1 MKALYSSWP
10 HGCVLFTCLQA
21 LLLGSLTRAYSTLSD
36 ETLKSLPRPGND
48 FDIHDGSILAPILVP
63 RVPGTPGSTAVL
75 SHFIQFFRSVLP
87 DWDLS
92 FQNSTSTTPT
102 SKGAEIPFRNL
113 IASRDPPWASPG
125 DTSRLT
131 LVAHYDS
138 KLEPAGFIGAIDSAA
153 PCAMIMHAVRSIDT
167 ALTNKWKAMQDEG
180 VDTFGGIEEHK
191 GIQVIFLDGEEAFMT
206 WTNTDSIYGARS
218 LAEEWDSSV
227 HPAMSTYKTK
237 LESISLFV
245 LLDLLGAKDPTIPTY
260 FKTTHWAY
268 QNMAN
273 LESRLR
279 GLEQFKSA
287 KGKTWLP
294 ESRKDPH
301 SDSAFPSYVMQD
313 DHIPFMARGVE
324 VLHLIPIH
332 FPAVWHRIE
341 DDGEHLDGPTV
352 EDWALLTTA
361 FAAEWLELEGFFDQP
376 SLLKKDGTKKRSV
389 QDVISKTEL

>member
-1 MKALYSSWP
+1 MQALTILL
-10 HGCVLFTCLQA
+10 HLLLFTSFSSSYA
-21 LLLGSLTRAYSTLSD
+21 ILSD
-36 ETLKSLPRPGND
+36 DTLRSLPRPGND
-48 FDIHDGSILAPILVP
+48 FDIHDGLLLAPILIP
-63 RVPGTPGSTAVL
+63 RVPGTPGSAAVL
-75 SHFIQFFRSVLP
+75 NHFVHYFRTVLP
-87 DWDLS
+87 DWDIT
-92 FQNSTSTTPT
+92 FQNSSSTTPT
-102 SKGAEIPFRNL
+102 SNGVEIPFTNF
-113 IASRDPPWASPG
+113 IASRDPLWASAG

-138 KLEPAGFIGAIDSAA
+138 KVEPAGFIGAIDSAA
-153 PCAMIMHAVRSIDT
+153 PCAMIMHAVRSIDA
-167 ALTNKWKAMQDEG
+167 ALTKKWKAMQEEG
-180 VDTFGGIEEHK
+180 VDTFMDIDEHR

-218 LAEEWDSSV
+218 LAEEWDNSH

-268 QNMAN
+268 QNMAA

-279 GLEQFKSA
+279 ELGQFRSA
-287 KGKTWLP
+287 KGKIWLP
-294 ESRKDPH
+294 ESGKDPH
-301 SDSAFPSYVMQD
+301 TASAFPSYVMQD

-332 FPAVWHRIE
+332 FPSVWHHIE
-341 DDGEHLDGPTV
+341 DNGEHLDGPTV
-352 EDWALLTTA
+352 EDWAVLTTA
-361 FAAEWLELEGFFDQP
+361 FAAEWLELEGFFDRGKV
-376 SLLKKDGTKKRSV
+376 LEKEGVEKRSK

>member
-1 MKALYSSWP
+1 MRMLFPGWHYS
-10 HGCVLFTCLQA
+10 CVFTTCLQV
-21 LLLGSLTRAYSTLSD
+21 LLLTSLSSSYATLSD
-36 ETLKSLPRPGND
+36 ETLRSLPRPGKD
-48 FDIHDGSILAPILVP
+48 FDIQDGSLLAPILVP

-75 SHFIQFFRSVLP
+75 NHFVKFFRTALP
-87 DWDLS
+87 DWDIT

-102 SKGAEIPFRNL
+102 SNGKEIPFTNF
-113 IASRDPPWASPG
+113 IASRDPPWASAG

-153 PCAMIMHAVRSIDT
+153 PCAMIMHAVRSIDA
-167 ALTNKWKAMQDEG
+167 ALTRKWKAMQEEG
-180 VDTFGGIEEHK
+180 VDIFGDIEEHK

-218 LAEEWDSSV
+218 LAEDWDNSL

-245 LLDLLGAKDPTIPTY
+245 LLDLLGAKDPNIPTY

-268 QNMAN
+268 QNMAG

-279 GLEQFKSA
+279 EMEQFKSA
-287 KGKTWLP
+287 KGKVWLP
-294 ESRKDPH
+294 ESSKDPH
-301 SDSAFPSYVMQD
+301 TASAFPSYVMQD

-324 VLHLIPIH
+324 VLHLIPIQ
-332 FPAVWHRIE
+332 FPGVWHRIE

-352 EDWALLTTA
+352 EDWAMLTTA
-361 FAAEWLELEGFFDQP
+361 FAAEWLELEGFLDKKN
-376 SLLKKDGTKKRSV
+376 LLEREGIEKRSK